1 MEQKKNKL
9 NDPKPSYA
17 ELEERLKKLEREKA
31 ELLENS
37 KTKSVSQQPT
47 HKKNHSVIDTA
58 AKLYIL
64 KFKFNVALVLV
75 TLLLV
80 TLLYISGG
88 FGLK

>member
-31 ELLENS
+31 ELLKNS
-37 KTKSVSQQPT
+37 KTKSVSQQPA
-47 HKKNHSVIDTA
+47 HRKKDSIIDTA

-64 KFKFNVALVLV
+64 KFKFAIIGP
-75 TLLLV
+75 LLAF
-80 TLLYISGG
+80 IC
-88 FGLK
+88 GLIIGLIDKFRLQ